1 MLLLKVPL
9 VNGHHLLYAMYSR
22 LLLGDFIVH
31 YFSGAI
37 ADFVVVFFFFVK
49 AVLKMIKLVS
59 Q

>member
-1 MLLLKVPL
+1 M
-9 VNGHHLLYAMYSR
+9 
-22 LLLGDFIVH
+22 H

-37 ADFVVVFFFFVK
+37 ADVVVVFFFVK

>member
-37 ADFVVVFFFFVK
+37 ADFVVVVFFFVK

>member
-9 VNGHHLLYAMYSR
+9 VNGHHLLYAMYSQ

-37 ADFVVVFFFFVK
+37 ADFVVVFFFVK

>member
-1 MLLLKVPL
+1 M
-9 VNGHHLLYAMYSR
+9 
-22 LLLGDFIVH
+22 H

-37 ADFVVVFFFFVK
+37 ADFVVVFFFVK

>member
-9 VNGHHLLYAMYSR
+9 INGHHLLYAMYSR

-37 ADFVVVFFFFVK
+37 ADFVVVFFVK

>member
-1 MLLLKVPL
+1 M
-9 VNGHHLLYAMYSR
+9 
-22 LLLGDFIVH
+22 VH

-37 ADFVVVFFFFVK
+37 ADFILFFFFVK

>member
-9 VNGHHLLYAMYSR
+9 VNGHHLLYAVYSR

-37 ADFVVVFFFFVK
+37 ADFVVVFFVK